1 MAGQRWPLDDD
12 KAVQIIY
19 KVDTAIHRMISRC
32 SNMSKVW
39 EVLDA
44 EYAQEQEVI
53 NAVDIELYQLI
64 SSECSTPEYIIIMLR
79 IYPPTLKEALK
90 AVHGLDHLQSP
101 DRVNLL
107 TRKFD

>member
-64 SSECSTPEYIIIMLR
+64 SSECSIPEYIVMLR
-79 IYPPTLKEALK
+79 NHLPTFEEALK
-90 AVHGLDHLQSP
+90 AVNGLDHLQSP

-107 TRKFD
+107 TQ